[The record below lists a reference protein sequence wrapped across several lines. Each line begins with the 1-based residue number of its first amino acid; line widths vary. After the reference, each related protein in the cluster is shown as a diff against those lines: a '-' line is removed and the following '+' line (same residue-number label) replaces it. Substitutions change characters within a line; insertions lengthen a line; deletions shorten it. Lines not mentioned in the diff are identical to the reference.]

1 MQQQREVNE
10 WSSASIGASSS
21 GQPIGAF
28 CSTTHTIVLIS
39 PFPHALHELVR
50 ELTAKC
56 YDVLVFHHLEEQS
69 LAALPIDLLIVD
81 ATYDGLQPKARPTA
95 LAAPAIL
102 LVRGTDRLMEST
114 LSSYDDALLWSSAGA
129 QPILE
134 RIQSMLL
141 GGGRM
146 PDERVDQVQHKEL
159 LVDYKRMAAYLGAVR
174 IDLTKTEF
182 DLLKALL
189 ETNGAVLS
197 RQELMDRVWGD
208 QYYGGSNTVDVHV
221 KSLRQKLK
229 DNPKAPTYI
238 ETVRGVGYRLAD

>member
-10 WSSASIGASSS
+10 WPTASLEASSA

-28 CSTTHTIVLIS
+28 CSTTHTIVIIS

-56 YDVLVFHHLEEQS
+56 YDVLVFHHLEEQA

-81 ATYDGLQPKARPTA
+81 ATYDAIQPKLRPSTVT
-95 LAAPAIL
+95 APAVL
-102 LVRGTDRLMEST
+102 LVKGTNKVVEPAF
-114 LSSYDDALLWSSAGA
+114 SSYDDALLWSSVGA
-129 QPILE
+129 EPILE

-141 GGGRM
+141 GGGRA
-146 PDERVDQVQHKEL
+146 PEERADQVQRKEL
-159 LVDYKRMAAYLGAVR
+159 LVDYKRMAAYLGSARV
-174 IDLTKTEF
+174 DLTKTEF

-189 ETNGAVLS
+189 ETDGAVLS

-208 QYYGGSNTVDVHV
+208 QYFGGSNTVDVHV

>member
-1 MQQQREVNE
+1 MQD
-10 WSSASIGASSS
+10 SAA

-28 CSTTHTIVLIS
+28 CSTTHTIVIIS

-56 YDVLVFHHLEEQS
+56 YDVLVFHHLEEQA
-69 LAALPIDLLIVD
+69 LTALPIDLLIVD
-81 ATYDGLQPKARPTA
+81 ATYEAIQPKARPHL

-102 LVRGTDRLMEST
+102 LVKGTERLMEST
-114 LSSYDDALLWSSAGA
+114 LSSYDDALIWSAAGA
-129 QPILE
+129 ESILD

-141 GGGRM
+141 GGGRT
-146 PDERVDQVQHKEL
+146 PDERVDQVQRKEL
-159 LVDYKRMAAYLGAVR
+159 MVDYKRMAAYLGSVR

-182 DLLKALL
+182 DLLRALL
-189 ETNGAVLS
+189 ETDGAVLS

-208 QYYGGSNTVDVHV
+208 QYFGGSNTVDVHV

>member
-1 MQQQREVNE
+1 MQQQREVSE
-10 WSSASIGASSS
+10 WTNVAIDTSRDE
-21 GQPIGAF
+21 QPIGAF
-28 CSTTHTIVLIS
+28 CSTTHTIVIIS

-56 YDVLVFHHLEEQS
+56 YDVLVFHHLDEHS

-81 ATYDGLQPKARPTA
+81 ATYDALVPKPRPNTVSSPA
-95 LAAPAIL
+95 LL
-102 LVRGTDRLMEST
+102 LVKGTERLVEPGF
-114 LSSYDDALLWSSAGA
+114 SSYEDAVVWSSASTEA
-129 QPILE
+129 ILE
-134 RIQSMLL
+134 RIQSKLL
-141 GGGRM
+141 GEGRV
-146 PDERVDQVQHKEL
+146 PEERGDQVQHKEL
-159 LVDYKRMAAYLGAVR
+159 LVDYKRMAVYLGASRV
-174 IDLTKTEF
+174 DLTKTEF

-189 ETNGAVLS
+189 DTNGAVLS

-208 QYYGGSNTVDVHV
+208 QYFGGSNTVDVHV